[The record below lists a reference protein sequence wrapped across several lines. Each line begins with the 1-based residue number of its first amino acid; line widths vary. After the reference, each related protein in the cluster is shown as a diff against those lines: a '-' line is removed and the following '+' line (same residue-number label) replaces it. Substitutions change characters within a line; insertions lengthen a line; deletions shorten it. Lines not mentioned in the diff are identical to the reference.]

1 MMSDQNLTQPA
12 RILKIGATRIV
23 ADASMAALD
32 PEQIRTLLKLSYP
45 EVTNATVRETTLE
58 DGTQVLEFLSQPG
71 RKG

>member
-1 MMSDQNLTQPA
+1 MTDQNPTQPA

-32 PEQIRTLLKLSYP
+32 PEQTRTLLKISYP
-45 EVTNATVRETTLE
+45 EITYATLRETTLE
-58 DGTQVLEFLSQPG
+58 DGTQLLEYISQPG